1 MVNGWPSGEG
11 MGIHHRRG
19 TFIYNQVDKMIPS
32 FDTGHPGRGKMGT
45 WIELL
50 VAKIEA
56 MTEPN
61 R

>member
-1 MVNGWPSGEG
+1 
-11 MGIHHRRG
+11 
-19 TFIYNQVDKMIPS
+19 MIPS
-32 FDTGHPGRGKMGT
+32 FDTGHPRRGKMGT

-56 MTEPN
+56 MIEPN